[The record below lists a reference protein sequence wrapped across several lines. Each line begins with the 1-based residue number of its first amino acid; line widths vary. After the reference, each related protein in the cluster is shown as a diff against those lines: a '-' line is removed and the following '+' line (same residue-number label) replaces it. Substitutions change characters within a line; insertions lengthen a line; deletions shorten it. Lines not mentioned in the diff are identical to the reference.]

1 MRGLEIRAYRLQRDP
16 KPLGHTEEF
25 LTLRTYRGILNIQ
38 DIQRDSKHSGH
49 RERF

>member
-25 LTLRTYRGILNIQ
+25 LTLRRGFETFRTYRGILNI
-38 DIQRDSKHSGH
+38 
-49 RERF
+49 